1 VWWFQLFNSS
11 IVINDFFG
19 GEFFSKI
26 STSKGLS
33 CHKSPFFLKGKKIH
47 HIFEKFVWRKIHHI
61 SKIISSFEAVC
72 FASVLEFG
80 PFFLQICH
88 ELMLNLFLG

>member
-1 VWWFQLFNSS
+1 MIFLVVKFLARFQPQKVYPVTN
-11 IVINDFFG
+11 
-19 GEFFSKI
+19 
-26 STSKGLS
+26 
-33 CHKSPFFLKGKKIH
+33 PRFFLKRKKIH
-47 HIFEKFVWRKIHHI
+47 HIFGKFVWRKIHHI